1 MLGATS
7 GSHDLALRAWCRNAE
22 TELVNFALDPKDRL
36 VGEIRHPVGHLD
48 GGELMVYLQ
57 ALATEGDRFEY
68 VLSGRDEY

>member
-1 MLGATS
+1 M
-7 GSHDLALRAWCRNAE
+7 
-22 TELVNFALDPKDRL
+22 NFALDPKDRL